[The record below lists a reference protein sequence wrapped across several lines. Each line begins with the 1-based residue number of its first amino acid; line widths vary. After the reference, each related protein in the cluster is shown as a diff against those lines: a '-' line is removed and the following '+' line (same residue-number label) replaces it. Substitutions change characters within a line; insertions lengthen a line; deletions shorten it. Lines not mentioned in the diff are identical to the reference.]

1 VAFDDDHS
9 AASLAEERG
18 EHAADRPAADDGDV
32 ELGLELELELVGGG
46 GQRGLLIRGA

>member
-9 AASLAEERG
+9 AASLAKERG

-32 ELGLELELELVGGG
+32 ARVHVVTVA
-46 GQRGLLIRGA
+46 LINRSGKARQL

>member
-9 AASLAEERG
+9 AASLAKERG

-32 ELGLELELELVGGG
+32 ELGLGLELVGGG
-46 GQRGLLIRGA
+46 GQLGLLIRGA